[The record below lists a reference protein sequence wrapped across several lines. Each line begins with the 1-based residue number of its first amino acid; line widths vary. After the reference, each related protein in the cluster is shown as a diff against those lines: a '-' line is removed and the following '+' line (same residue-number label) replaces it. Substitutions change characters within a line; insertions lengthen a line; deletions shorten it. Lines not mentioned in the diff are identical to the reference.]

1 MFNSYLT
8 PWRNGSASDSRS
20 EGCVF
25 KSCQGQKSH
34 FLVIFGVKRVK
45 RCSSWW
51 LRFYGADLKMWN
63 ASRFCVSSLRRGHAN
78 LLCIVPILVY
88 VQPRLVHCPH
98 SDHHYC
104 CGNCNA
110 MIDDKKKFG
119 RNSLFKNYWIT
130 AQGLLKWLAG
140 RLACSYNPATWEAR
154 TWTGMRR
161 GVLIALDSCW
171 IGVRTK
177 ASINMAL

>member
-1 MFNSYLT
+1 MVVNSLAKILSVPDLY
-8 PWRNGSASDSRS
+8 
-20 EGCVF
+20 
-25 KSCQGQKSH
+25 
-34 FLVIFGVKRVK
+34 
-45 RCSSWW
+45 
-51 LRFYGADLKMWN
+51 ADLKMWN

-110 MIDDKKKFG
+110 MIEDKKKFG
-119 RNSLFKNYWIT
+119 KNSLFKNYWIT

>member
-1 MFNSYLT
+1 MDCFNNSNPKIRKKVYF
-8 PWRNGSASDSRS
+8 SKK
-20 EGCVF
+20 
-25 KSCQGQKSH
+25 KSL
-34 FLVIFGVKRVK
+34 LVKLIFTGT
-45 RCSSWW
+45 SSKIAFTSKKC
-51 LRFYGADLKMWN
+51 LLEQQFTTLLKMWN

-110 MIDDKKKFG
+110 MIEDKKKFG
-119 RNSLFKNYWIT
+119 KNSLFKNYWIT